1 MKKTAPLLVFFQT
14 PLPRRTVTSSPLSL
28 LVVVSLLLCFSPPSS
43 SQEEEPAPP
52 AAKDGQN
59 DPTLEQYYVAN
70 GAYNRK
76 LYPVAIQ
83 QYQAFLGTHP
93 EHAKADL
100 ARRGLALSHYASK
113 QYKEAIDPL
122 SALLG
127 KEKLDPAISRER
139 LVMMHGQCL
148 LITGEKDKAKALY
161 AAELA
166 NLKTPAYLHAALA
179 SVSDVSFGAAQW
191 AEVVIWT
198 GKLLGAQPSK
208 AQAARGYYQQGYAH
222 YQLKDPEKAIEA
234 LSKIEGLE
242 ADSIWI
248 TRGLYLAGE
257 CYNQLKK
264 SQEAMQAFQKALPG
278 LKDKDAI
285 ECRYRLGLTRFVLK
299 QYEESATDLAAYL
312 EAAADGPHAT
322 EAQLYLA
329 RTHLERGSF
338 ETAGTQLKAL
348 AEETSKVSARANLWH
363 ARVYTRPETK
373 DYTTAATILATATE
387 THAESPII
395 NDLRFD
401 YANVLMAKPEP
412 DWENALASLALLSAA
427 ESFGQQAEVLNQTA
441 VCQQKLKQYG
451 ESLASNNKFLAAHAE
466 HRLAGEAR
474 FMKAENLFLLG
485 KLEEASKGYAEFLS
499 AHADHPNKMAA
510 GFRQA
515 QIHHASGRWAE
526 CLKAATAIAANKPE
540 GPLYGQL
547 PFMIG
552 DSLFR
557 QKNWKESIAPLSE
570 FLATRVAKTDEGRTV
585 KAEPNVDTALIQ
597 LAVCHDR
604 SGNKEAALDHL
615 DTVVNHYPGQSG
627 QLPLAL
633 AEQGRL
639 AYEGG
644 NLELARAALERF
656 RTMDKPEN
664 ELFAKSAPRQRP
676 RVNYYL
682 GWIEAVAGKHAAA
695 AANFNAVV
703 QTQANHPLAADA
715 ALQHGIAL
723 FNAGTFDKSTT
734 QFQSV
739 LQQYE
744 KHPKLARVVYHLGL
758 SLSRQK
764 ELSQAAKQFQRINE
778 EFSKSDFADHALYEW
793 AWCERGTKR
802 QKEAIDLYNL
812 LLKNHPESSLAPK
825 VQSELAELNVD
836 SGAQDQVIADL
847 SATLEKVKKEPLREE
862 LRYQLASAHFK
873 KADHTNA
880 AGQFEKLLEDYPQ
893 SRFLAS
899 MHFQAGE
906 SQLQLKQIEQAQ
918 AHFAAAA
925 MIQGSPQSLVESIT
939 MRLAETQALTGQHS
953 EAAASYQAFLEKF
966 PQSRWTRNARFGF
979 AFSTENAGDP
989 TTALAEYS
997 KILDEPK
1004 TDLWTVRSRFQT
1016 GSCNAKLEK
1025 HDQAVIDFVKV
1036 EISYPQYPRWQAE
1049 AVLEIGRILLSQN
1062 KPEQA
1067 RERFQEVVS
1076 RFEKEEAAATARK
1089 LLTPATA
1096 NGSN

>member
-1 MKKTAPLLVFFQT
+1 M
-14 PLPRRTVTSSPLSL
+14 TSSQLFHLVVAVSLSL
-28 LVVVSLLLCFSPPSS
+28 ALPSY
-43 SQEEEPAPP
+43 SQEEAAPADPPVDPP
-52 AAKDGQN
+52 AADKA

-76 LYPVAIQ
+76 LYPVAVQ
-83 QYQAFLGTHP
+83 QYQAFLEAHP
-93 EHAKADL
+93 DHAKADL

-113 QYKEAIDPL
+113 QYKEAIEPL
-122 SALLG
+122 SSLLG
-127 KEKLDPAISRER
+127 KEKLDPSISRER

-148 LITGEKDKAKALY
+148 LITGEKDKAKTLY
-161 AAELA
+161 AAEIA
-166 NLKTPAYLHAALA
+166 TLKTPAYLHAALA
-179 SVSDVSFGAAQW
+179 SIADVSFGSGQW
-191 AEVVIWT
+191 GEVVTWT
-198 GKLLGAQPSK
+198 DKLLGAQPDK
-208 AQAARGYYQQGYAH
+208 ARAARGYYQQGYAH

-234 LSKIEGLE
+234 LSKIETLE
-242 ADSIWI
+242 ADPVWI
-248 TRGLYLAGE
+248 TRGLYLTGE

-278 LKDKDAI
+278 LKGQDAI

-299 QYEESATDLAAYL
+299 QHEESAADLTAYL
-312 EAAADGPHAT
+312 EASPDGAHAP
-322 EAQLYLA
+322 EAKLYLA

-348 AEETSKVSARANLWH
+348 AEGASKVAPRANLWY

-373 DYTTAATILATATE
+373 DYTGAASILATATE
-387 THAESPII
+387 TYAESPII

-401 YANVLMAKPEP
+401 YANALMAKPEP
-412 DWENALASLALLSAA
+412 DWENALAALSLLSAA
-427 ESFGQQAEVLNQTA
+427 QNFGQQAEVLNQTA
-441 VCQQKLKQYG
+441 VCQQKLRKYE
-451 ESLASNNKFLAAHAE
+451 ESLASNNKFLGEHAE
-466 HRLAGEAR
+466 HQLAGEAR
-474 FMKAENLFLLG
+474 FMKAENLFLLDR
-485 KLEEASKGYAEFLS
+485 LEEASKGYADFLS
-499 AHADHPNKMAA
+499 AHADHPNKMPAS
-510 GFRQA
+510 FRQA
-515 QIHHASGRWAE
+515 QIHHAAGRWTE
-526 CLKAATAIAANKPE
+526 CLETATAIAASKPE
-540 GPLYGQL
+540 GPLYAQL

-557 QKNWKESIAPLSE
+557 QKKWKEAIAPLSE
-570 FLATRVAKTDEGRTV
+570 FLASRVTKTDEGRNV
-585 KAEPNVDTALIQ
+585 KAGPNVDTALIQ

-604 SGNKEAALDHL
+604 GGNREAALDHL
-615 DTVVNHYPGQSG
+615 ETVANHYPGQSS

-639 AYEGG
+639 AYEDG
-644 NLELARAALERF
+644 NLKLARTAFEKF
-656 RTMDKPEN
+656 RDMDKAEN
-664 ELFAKSAPRQRP
+664 ESFAKSAARQRP

-682 GWIEAVAGKHAAA
+682 GWVEAIAGKHGTA
-695 AANFNAVV
+695 AANFAAVV
-703 QTQANHPLAADA
+703 QAQADHPLAPDA

-723 FNAGTFDKSTT
+723 FNAGSFDKSTT
-734 QFQSV
+734 QFQAV

-744 KHPKLARVVYHLGL
+744 EHPKLARVVYHLGL
-758 SLSRQK
+758 SLSRK
-764 ELSQAAKQFQRINE
+764 NAFAEAAKQFQRINE

-847 SATLEKVKKEPLREE
+847 SATLEKVQKEPLREE

-873 KADHTNA
+873 KADHATA

-893 SRFLAS
+893 SRFLAP

-906 SQLQLKQIEQAQ
+906 SQLQLKQIEKAQ
-918 AHFAAAA
+918 DHFTAAAK
-925 MIQGSPQSLVESIT
+925 IQGSPQSLVESIT

-953 EAAASYQAFLEKF
+953 EAASSYQGFLEKF
-966 PQSRWTRNARFGF
+966 PESRWTRNALFGF
-979 AFSTENAGDP
+979 AFATENAGDP
-989 TTALAEYS
+989 TSALAEYG

-1016 GSCNAKLEK
+1016 GSCQTKLEK
-1025 HDQAVIDFVKV
+1025 HDQAIVEFVKV
-1036 EISYPQYPRWQAE
+1036 EISYPQYPNWQAE
-1049 AVLEIGRILLSQN
+1049 AVLQIGRILLVQG

-1067 RERFQEVVS
+1067 RDRLKEVIS
-1076 RFEKEEAAATARK
+1076 RFEKEEAAATASK
-1089 LLTPATA
+1089 LLTSLKE
-1096 NGSN
+1096 NNSN